1 MRNFKEKLSESVVNL
16 KFSLEVVFLKLH
28 QIK

>member
-16 KFSLEVVFLKLH
+16 KVFFRSCVFKTTSN
-28 QIK
+28 